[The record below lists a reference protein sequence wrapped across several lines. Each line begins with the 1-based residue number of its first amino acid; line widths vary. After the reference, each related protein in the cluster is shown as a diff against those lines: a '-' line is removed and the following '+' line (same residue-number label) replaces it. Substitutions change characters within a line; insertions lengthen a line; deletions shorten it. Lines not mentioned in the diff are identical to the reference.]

1 MFKKPNGQ
9 FDWFKLIVLV
19 ASIAIIVTAVII
31 PIVTK
36 VKASIPPKEET
47 ETVTTAA
54 RMLFNI

>member
-9 FDWFKLIVLV
+9 IDWFKVLV
-19 ASIAIIVTAVII
+19 LIASIAIIVTAVII

-36 VKASIPPKEET
+36 VKASIPPKEEA